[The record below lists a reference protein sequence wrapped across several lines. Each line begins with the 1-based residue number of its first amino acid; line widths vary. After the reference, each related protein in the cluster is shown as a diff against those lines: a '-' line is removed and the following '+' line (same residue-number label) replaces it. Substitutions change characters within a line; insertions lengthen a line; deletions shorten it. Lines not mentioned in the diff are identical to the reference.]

1 MSKADGGARLISL
14 LALKD
19 LEGHIVLLLGF
30 FLIFL
35 FSRQLSDLANPRD
48 CNNRVFEF
56 SHAEDQVTEI
66 VRQRNRLHE
75 RNGKQTRACP
85 FAKSYRNSD
94 QSDRDAGRGQTK
106 DEIQPTFDDIQ
117 EVERCL

>member
-1 MSKADGGARLISL
+1 MTKAHGSARLISL

-19 LEGHIVLLLGF
+19 LEGHVVLLLGF
-30 FLIFL
+30 FLIF
-35 FSRQLSDLANPRD
+35 FFPRQLSDLANPRD
-48 CNNRVFEF
+48 CNDRVFEF
-56 SHAEDQVTEI
+56 SHAEDKVAEI
-66 VRQRNRLHE
+66 VRQRNRLHQ

-85 FAKSYRNSD
+85 LAKSYRNSD
-94 QSDRDAGRGQTK
+94 QSDRDAGRGQTE